1 MWSSNI
7 AVVLASLA
15 AKADKVDDAVGRAAD
30 KGKIIGVQE
39 IQNRAPVDTG
49 NLMTGYARDTT
60 ITKPSFG
67 VREIEFT
74 SKATGQDGHC
84 YQPDQEFGTSR
95 QPGTPHVRP
104 GIAAAMPQ
112 IGKILK
118 EELEK

>member
-1 MWSSNI
+1 MWSSNLS
-7 AVVLASLA
+7 VVLASLA
-15 AKADKVDDAVGRAAD
+15 LKASKVDQAVERAAN

-49 NLMTGYARDTT
+49 NLKGSYPRCSTV
-60 ITKPSFG
+60 TKPSDG
-67 VREIEFT
+67 VRQIDFT
-74 SKATGQDGHC
+74 SDVD
-84 YQPDQEFGTSR
+84 YQPDQEFGTSQ

-118 EELEK
+118 EVLER